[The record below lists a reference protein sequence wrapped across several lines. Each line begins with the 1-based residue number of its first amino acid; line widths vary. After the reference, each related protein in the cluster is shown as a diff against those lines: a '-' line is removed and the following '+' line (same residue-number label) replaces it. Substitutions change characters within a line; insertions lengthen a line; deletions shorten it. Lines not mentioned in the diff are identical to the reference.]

1 MEEPKMEE
9 PKPKKQ
15 SPTYGWVILGLIFG
29 NLAVEGGIRNG
40 APVFLPALRQGFGS
54 SAAATAAVFSL
65 SGVVGG
71 IVTPILGKIL
81 DKIGAR
87 YLFPVAGIII
97 MLGFLASSMVSDIW
111 QLFIFYSILATLGHT
126 TIGSFSATAVL
137 APWFPKS
144 KGVMLGIADA
154 GNPAGQ
160 AIFTP
165 MAQLIISNYGWR
177 SSFRVLGI
185 TFFLL
190 TAPLNFLFQR
200 KPQGLA
206 TDQVTSDASSESDGP
221 NFSET
226 IENNQTSISDV
237 QVSNPGLLWVLRQ
250 PPVWFLLLSRAS
262 GTISFQM
269 TNLHIIAFFIFA
281 GYGELQ
287 AAGALGIAGLFG
299 IVSRPGFGI
308 LSDKI
313 GREIIFTVAMG
324 MTFLSILV
332 VILFTDGANIWALI
346 VFVALTGLSDGLNG
360 LLLGA
365 KAADIYP
372 SNILGSIM
380 GVVDIGR
387 GIGWATGGILTGLM
401 FDKYGDYT
409 LAYSI
414 AAAFVLLSIAT
425 AWIVKLVEPK
435 SVITQ
440 Y

>member
-1 MEEPKMEE
+1 MEE

-15 SPTYGWVILGLIFG
+15 RPTYGWVILALVFG
-29 NLAVEGGIRNG
+29 NLAVEGGTRG
-40 APVFLPALRQGFGS
+40 CSAVFLPALRQGFGS
-54 SAAATAAVFSL
+54 SSAATAAVFSA

-71 IVTPILGKIL
+71 IVTPILGRIL

-87 YLFPVAGIII
+87 YLFPIAGIII

-111 QLFIFYSILATLGHT
+111 QLFIFYSILATLGTT
-126 TIGSFSATAVL
+126 TIGAFAATSVL

-160 AIFTP
+160 AIFVP
-165 MAQLIISNYGWR
+165 MSQLIVSNYGWR

-190 TAPLNFLFQR
+190 AAPLNFLFQR
-200 KPQGLA
+200 KPPGLA
-206 TDQVTSDASSESDGP
+206 TEQVRSNASSESAGP

-226 IENNQTSISDV
+226 IENNQTSILDV
-237 QVSNPGLLWVLRQ
+237 QVYNPGLLWVLRQ
-250 PPVWFLLLSRAS
+250 PAVCFLLLSRAS
-262 GTISFQM
+262 GSISFQM
-269 TNLHIIAFFIFA
+269 TNLHIIAFFIVA

-287 AAGALGIAGLFG
+287 AAGAIGAAGLLGIGA
-299 IVSRPGFGI
+299 RPAFGI

-313 GREIIFTVAMG
+313 GREIAFSIGMG

-332 VILFTDGANIWALI
+332 VILFTDGANLWALM
-346 VFVALTGLSDGLNG
+346 VFVALTGLSDGVSG

-372 SNILGSIM
+372 ANVLGSVM
-380 GVVDIGR
+380 GVVEIGR

-414 AAAFVLLSIAT
+414 AAVLVLLSIAS
-425 AWIVKLVEPK
+425 ACIVKLVQPK